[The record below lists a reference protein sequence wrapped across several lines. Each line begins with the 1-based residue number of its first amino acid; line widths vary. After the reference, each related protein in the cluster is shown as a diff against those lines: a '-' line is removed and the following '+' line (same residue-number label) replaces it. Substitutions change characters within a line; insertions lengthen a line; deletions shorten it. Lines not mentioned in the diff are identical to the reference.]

1 MILAVEDI
9 SISFGGLSALDK
21 VSFTV
26 DEHEITGVIGPNGA
40 GKTTLFNII
49 TSVFTPSS
57 GNVYLHG
64 KTITALKSHVINKM
78 GVSRTFQNIRLFGTM
93 TVIENVMA
101 GRHARMD
108 SGVLGCVFRTKRQR
122 SEEHYA
128 RDKAVELLEFV
139 GLSGQWD
146 SVSGNLSYGMQRRL
160 EIARALASEPSLL
173 LLDEPVAGM
182 NDVERAEIFGLI
194 GRISRTGVA
203 VLLIEHNMPLVMGL
217 CQKIVVL
224 DFGKKIAEGT
234 PEFIKTHPE
243 VIEAYLGK
251 EDDEGG

>member
-1 MILAVEDI
+1 MILALDNI
-9 SISFGGLSALDK
+9 SINFGGLSALDN

-49 TSVFTPSS
+49 TSVFMPGS

-64 KTITALKSHVINKM
+64 KAITALRPHVINKM

-101 GRHARMD
+101 GRHSRMA
-108 SGVLGCVFRTKRQR
+108 SGVMGCVFRTKRQR
-122 SEEHYA
+122 AEERRA

-139 GLSGQWD
+139 GLSGLRD

-160 EIARALASEPSLL
+160 EIARALASEPRLL

-182 NDVERAEIFGLI
+182 NDVERSEIFGLI
-194 GRISRTGVA
+194 GRILRSGVA

-251 EDDEGG
+251 EDDESG